1 MLIAKCRQ
9 ESTVI
14 CLTVSYQHFKTSIS
28 NFKKNQQFF
37 LNISSLVKVIF
48 RILGQSSFH
57 TNHYYE
63 KVWII
68 LLLTY
73 TSISTVNS
81 KDRSIST
88 LFFLLYCL
96 LILLKNLQWFEGLI
110 LFFFSNAVILILP
123 SISTTQIYVFFVG
136 LAGQRISGYSDLLP
150 CCFTFFSFFLFD
162 CYTLEKNHHLAGDK
176 TGHPQPLSIFQ
187 DMVN

>member
-14 CLTVSYQHFKTSIS
+14 CLTVSYQHFKMSIS

-63 KVWII
+63 KVRII

-88 LFFLLYCL
+88 LFPAVLSPNPLEELAVIWGSDPIFFFQCSYSNSPLHFHYPDLCVFHWSCRAAYFRLFRSFTMLLY
-96 LILLKNLQWFEGLI
+96 I
-110 LFFFSNAVILILP
+110 FFFLSFWLLHIGKEPPPSWRQDRSSIVSVNLP
-123 SISTTQIYVFFVG
+123 RHG
-136 LAGQRISGYSDLLP
+136 
-150 CCFTFFSFFLFD
+150 
-162 CYTLEKNHHLAGDK
+162 
-176 TGHPQPLSIFQ
+176 
-187 DMVN
+187 

>member
-81 KDRSIST
+81 KDHSIST

-110 LFFFSNAVILILP
+110 LFFFFQCSYSNSPLHFHYPDLC
-123 SISTTQIYVFFVG
+123 VFHWSCRAAYFR
-136 LAGQRISGYSDLLP
+136 LFRSFTMLLYI
-150 CCFTFFSFFLFD
+150 FFFLSFWLLHIGKEPPPSWRQD
-162 CYTLEKNHHLAGDK
+162 RS
-176 TGHPQPLSIFQ
+176 SIAS
-187 DMVN
+187 VNLPRHG